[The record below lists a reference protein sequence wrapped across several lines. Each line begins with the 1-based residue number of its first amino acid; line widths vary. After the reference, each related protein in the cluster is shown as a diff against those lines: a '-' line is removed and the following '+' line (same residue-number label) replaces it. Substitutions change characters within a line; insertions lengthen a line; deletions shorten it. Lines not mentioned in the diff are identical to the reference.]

1 MSIEFN
7 PQQQKLITTALSMI
21 AAAVIVTAV
30 VMLFVFAAR
39 FLVTFSHVFLPLAV
53 AGVLALV
60 LEPWHKL
67 LREKAHLPPTIAI
80 VVVFLSILLPIVAA
94 SLFFGGLLLEQLVD
108 LIEYLPT
115 LWQNIVSWFQDR
127 RPEID
132 HFFRENSVG
141 AKISA
146 SLKAPGGPVADMTD
160 YFLQGVVTAGSGFAS
175 GIATMLSWAV
185 APVYLVFFLLMP
197 KFRPGNMSSDNL
209 PYLKPETAGDVI
221 YLLREFVGL
230 VVSFFRGQI
239 VIALLQGILFA
250 VGFSIVGLEYG
261 AVLGLTLGFLNLVP
275 YLGSMLGL
283 AICLPMAWFQADG
296 GVTMLLMVVVVFTVV
311 QMIEGY
317 FLTPRIMG
325 DRTGLHPMVIIVA
338 IFFWGSALGG
348 ILGMILAI
356 PLTAFLVVL
365 WRLAREK
372 YIGQLF

>member
-1 MSIEFN
+1 MDINLNS
-7 PQQQKLITTALSMI
+7 QQQKIVSTAVTLL
-21 AAAVIVTAV
+21 AVGVIITAV
-30 VMLFVFAAR
+30 VLLFVFIAR
-39 FLVTFSHVFLPLAV
+39 FLGAFSHVFLPLVV

-60 LEPWHKL
+60 LEPWFNL
-67 LREKAHLPPTIAI
+67 LRDRLRLPPLVALI
-80 VVVFLSILLPIVAA
+80 VVFLSLVIPIALA
-94 SLFFGGLLLEQLVD
+94 SVFFGSLLFEQLID

-115 LWQNIVSWFQDR
+115 LWANIVAWFQER

-132 HFFRENSVG
+132 QFFSETALG
-141 AKISA
+141 TKISD
-146 SLKAPGGPVADMTD
+146 SLNTPGGPFADITE
-160 YFLQGVVTAGSGFAS
+160 YLFAGAVSASTGLAS
-175 GIATMLSWAV
+175 GLTSLMSWAV
-185 APVYLVFFLLMP
+185 APVYLMFFLLMP
-197 KFRPGNMSSDNL
+197 KFRPRNLQAQNL
-209 PYLKPETAGDVI
+209 PFFKPETAADII

-239 VIALLQGILFA
+239 VISLLQGILFA
-250 VGFSIVGLEYG
+250 IGFSMAGLEYG
-261 AVLGLTLGFLNLVP
+261 AVLGITLGFLNLVP

-296 GVTMLLMVVVVFTVV
+296 GINLLVMVIVVFSVV

-317 FLTPRIMG
+317 VLTPRIMG
-325 DRTGLHPMVIIVA
+325 DRTGLHPMAIIVA

-372 YIGQLF
+372 YIGQMF